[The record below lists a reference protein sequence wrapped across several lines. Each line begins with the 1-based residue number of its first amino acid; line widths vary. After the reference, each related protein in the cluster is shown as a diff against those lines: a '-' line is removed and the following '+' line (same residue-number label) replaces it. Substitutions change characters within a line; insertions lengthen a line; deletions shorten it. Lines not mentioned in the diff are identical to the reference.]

1 MFGKKRKA
9 RIDEV
14 AEVAE
19 SDETLQTEE
28 SSAAAETDETDPDLT
43 PKELID
49 DRPSEGPFDF
59 SEVTEIK
66 PYIDF
71 GSVLIPPVPGLT
83 IRVEVEEPAKRPVAI
98 TFEREGTQLQVQ
110 AFAAPRS
117 EGLWAEVRDQVR
129 AQLDAQKASHRDF
142 DGELGIE
149 IHASVPGGDGAT
161 HPVRFI
167 GVDGPRWFL
176 RGVVSGAGL
185 AEEATAVRVN
195 ELFRSIVVRRG
206 EDPRAPKELLPL
218 VLPTPDQHGGDDAE

>member
-9 RIDEV
+9 HHDDVELDDTTQPEQSSGTDEP
-14 AEVAE
+14 
-19 SDETLQTEE
+19 TE
-28 SSAAAETDETDPDLT
+28 AAADFT

-49 DRPSEGPFDF
+49 DRASDGPFDY

-83 IRVEVEEPAKRPVAI
+83 IRVEVEEPTKRPVAI

-129 AQLDAQKASHRDF
+129 TQLDAQKASHRDF

-149 IHASVPGGDGAT
+149 IHASVPGSDGAT

-176 RGVVSGAGL
+176 RGVISGAGL
-185 AEEATAVRVN
+185 SEESTAVRVN
-195 ELFRSIVVRRG
+195 DLFRSIVVRRG
-206 EDPRAPKELLPL
+206 SDPRAPKELLPL
-218 VLPTPDQHGGDDAE
+218 VLPAPDQTGANDAK